1 MSKSKTALKF
11 YWRYMKVYPWYF
23 LVLLFTVILFTATF
37 NLAPTY
43 LGRVVQDLTN
53 VTQGNH
59 GAMAVF
65 QSDLLIMA
73 VLFILSSLADSAT
86 SFIMSWIGGRSTEEM
101 RNDLFEKMQR
111 MQVSYFDS
119 HSDGDV
125 LARFT
130 SDLDNIFNAMNEA
143 FVQLIYSTAQ
153 MVGVLVV
160 MSQMNIPLALVTLS
174 TTPVTVLIAAYVIH
188 RANRAIDEQQADI
201 GKLNGYINEQITGQK
216 LIIANNLQQD
226 SLQGFGSRNVD
237 VQRTSTA
244 GQIWSGSLQP
254 LMNGM
259 MLLTTAIVVFFGSWL
274 VLQGTMATGAALAL
288 VVVYVQ
294 FAQNYFQ
301 PLVAVTSVY
310 NQLQLAMTGARRVEE
325 VHHEDDEPRPANGLP
340 VPTDFDAVRIEDV
353 HFGYKSG
360 VEILHGITITA
371 PRGKMIAVV
380 GPTGAGKTTLI
391 NLLNRYYDVDSGRIL
406 IGETDIRD
414 IDLQALR
421 QEVGI
426 VLQDPQMF
434 SGTIKS
440 NIAFGKP
447 DASLAEIRG
456 AAKAAQ
462 LDDYIMSLPD
472 QYETAVSDE
481 QSILSAGQKQLL
493 SIARTLLVNP
503 PILILDEAT
512 SNVDTVTEALIQ
524 TAMDRLIAGRTSF
537 VIAHR
542 LKTVLNAD
550 NIVVMQNGT
559 ITESGTHKELLAAN
573 GFYASLY
580 KSQTIFD

>member
-1 MSKSKTALKF
+1 MTKLKTALGF
-11 YWRYMKVYPWYF
+11 YWRYMKVYPWHF
-23 LVLLFTVILFTATF
+23 LVLLFTVILFTVTY

-43 LGRVVQDLTN
+43 LGKTVQDLTN
-53 VTQGNH
+53 FTQGQH
-59 GAMAVF
+59 GTMDTF

-73 VLFILSSLADSAT
+73 VLFILSAIGDAST
-86 SFIMSWIGGRSTEEM
+86 SFVMSWVGGRSTQEM
-101 RNDLFEKMQR
+101 RNDLFGKMQR
-111 MQVSYFDS
+111 MKVGYFDS

-143 FVQLIYSTAQ
+143 FVQLIYSAAQ
-153 MVGVLVV
+153 IIGVLII
-160 MSQMNIPLALVTLS
+160 MLRMNVPLALVTMS
-174 TTPVTVLIAAYVIH
+174 TTPVTILIAAYVIR

-216 LIIANNLQQD
+216 LIIANNLQKD
-226 SLQGFGSRNVD
+226 SLAGFGTRNAD
-237 VQRTSTA
+237 VQQTSTS
-244 GQIWSGSLQP
+244 GQIWSGTLQP
-254 LMNGM
+254 VMNGM

-274 VLQGTMATGAALAL
+274 VLQGNLQTGAALAL

-340 VPTDFDAVRIEDV
+340 VPKTFDAVRIEDV
-353 HFGYKSG
+353 HFGYKPD

-371 PRGKMIAVV
+371 PHGKMIAVV

-391 NLLNRYYDVDSGRIL
+391 NLLNRFYDVDSGHIL

-414 IDLQALR
+414 IDLHALR

-434 SGTIKS
+434 SGTIAS

-447 DASLAEIRG
+447 DASMDEIRE
-456 AAKAAQ
+456 AARTAQ
-462 LDDYIMSLPD
+462 LDDYIMGLPQGYD
-472 QYETAVSDE
+472 TPVSDE

-512 SNVDTVTEALIQ
+512 SNVDTVTESLIQ
-524 TAMDRLIAGRTSF
+524 TAMDRLIVGRTSF

-550 NIVVMQNGT
+550 NIVVIRDGA
-559 ITESGTHKELLAAN
+559 ITESGTHQELLAAD
-573 GFYASLY
+573 GFYAGLY